1 MKYTKKW
8 MVVPYVEEEETDKN
22 YSNLEK
28 IIRQN
33 NITDE
38 QKADLYNNN
47 FKKIINQSNVNEEK
61 ELNNMDEDQIQKL
74 KLQFEQVDLD
84 SKKEID
90 ILKDS
95 INSLLDKNNTSNESF
110 YRPTFKSTRIAKKRR
125 INADESVI
133 LKSKFKKNFLNA
145 PKKPNNGIK
154 SKKTDS
160 RNINWVHNDM
170 DNDIQNLANDISMI
184 NMN

>member
-8 MVVPYVEEEETDKN
+8 MVVPYDEEEETDKN
-22 YSNLEK
+22 YANLEK

-47 FKKIINQSNVNEEK
+47 FKKIINQSSVKEEK
-61 ELNNMDEDQIQKL
+61 QSHNIDDDQMQKL

-84 SKKEID
+84 RKKEID
-90 ILKDS
+90 FLKDS
-95 INSLLDKNNTSNESF
+95 VNSLMEKNNISNESF
-110 YRPTFKSTRIAKKRR
+110 ERPPFKATRLAKKRR

-133 LKSKFKKNFLNA
+133 SKSKFKRNFVPPNA
-145 PKKPNNGIK
+145 PKKQNNGVK
-154 SKKTDS
+154 PKKTPV
-160 RNINWVHNDM
+160 NWVHDEM
-170 DNDIQNLANDISMI
+170 DTDILNLANDISMI

>member
-1 MKYTKKW
+1 

-47 FKKIINQSNVNEEK
+47 FKKIINQSSVKEEK
-61 ELNNMDEDQIQKL
+61 QSTMMDEDQMQKL
-74 KLQFEQVDLD
+74 KLQFEQVDID
-84 SKKEID
+84 RKKEID
-90 ILKDS
+90 FLKDS
-95 INSLLDKNNTSNESF
+95 VNSLMQKNNISNESF
-110 YRPTFKSTRIAKKRR
+110 DRPPFKTTRLAKKRR

-133 LKSKFKKNFLNA
+133 SKSKFKKNFVPPSA
-145 PKKPNNGIK
+145 PNKHNNGVRPIK
-154 SKKTDS
+154 TP
-160 RNINWVHNDM
+160 INWIHDEM
-170 DNDIQNLANDISMI
+170 DTDILNLADDISMI
-184 NMN
+184 QMN

>member
-47 FKKIINQSNVNEEK
+47 FKKIINQSSVKEEK
-61 ELNNMDEDQIQKL
+61 QSTMMDEDQMQKL
-74 KLQFEQVDLD
+74 KLQFEQVDID
-84 SKKEID
+84 RKKEID
-90 ILKDS
+90 FLKDS
-95 INSLLDKNNTSNESF
+95 VNSLMQKNHISNESF
-110 YRPTFKSTRIAKKRR
+110 DRPPFKNTSLAKKRR

-133 LKSKFKKNFLNA
+133 SKSKFKKNFVPPSA
-145 PKKPNNGIK
+145 PKKHNNGVRPIK
-154 SKKTDS
+154 TP
-160 RNINWVHNDM
+160 INWIHDEM
-170 DNDIQNLANDISMI
+170 DTDILNLADDISMI
-184 NMN
+184 QMN